1 MYQIILRICKRK
13 CNVKIMQSKKT
24 QKNKNK
30 TKNKTKKA
38 DTFFSEIFSKNLFQF
53 QCSVLVERVL

>member
-1 MYQIILRICKRK
+1 
-13 CNVKIMQSKKT
+13 MQSKKP

-53 QCSVLVERVL
+53 QCSVLVERVLQFCPERFHRDGC